1 MTASVRT
8 TPSSSPQSSTYYT
21 ITLHHTAPQ
30 YTMWQYWSSCSS
42 NDALCLCWTF
52 LVIMEM
58 QDTKRMREGAVYAV
72 APQFP
77 VIYTHPTVYYIL
89 SRNIDMFTIFFCFL
103 HCLCRIRNDKL
114 LMSNITSPEGLL
126 LVRMCVVS
134 AASLITHPVPH
145 THPATCLHFTSDLQ
159 FISLGV
165 SLMEVFR
172 TGVLV
177 SCSISE
183 ADGKRDDGNCI
194 HIHTADIET
203 EFKLKLLLSR
213 LLCFLLWI
221 PSEAFLNAKW

>member
-1 MTASVRT
+1 MLNISRYHGNARYKEDEGGSCVSCCT
-8 TPSSSPQSSTYYT
+8 TIFSC
-21 ITLHHTAPQ
+21 LH
-30 YTMWQYWSSCSS
+30 Y
-42 NDALCLCWTF
+42 
-52 LVIMEM
+52 
-58 QDTKRMREGAVYAV
+58 
-72 APQFP
+72 
-77 VIYTHPTVYYIL
+77 HPTVYFML
-89 SRNIDMFTIFFCFL
+89 SRNIEMFTIFFCFL
-103 HCLCRIRNDKL
+103 HCLCRIRNDKS
-114 LMSNITSPEGLL
+114 LMSNITSTEGLL

-194 HIHTADIET
+194 HIHTADRVRY
-203 EFKLKLLLSR
+203 FKLKLLLSR
-213 LLCFLLWI
+213 IL
-221 PSEAFLNAKW
+221 